1 MAADQ
6 LEPLNFLYEENGW
19 LDVMP
24 ETLIPLISKDGNI
37 YSVPVNIHRAN
48 VLWYN
53 PAVLADIRRRPVP
66 DHLDEWFAA
75 MDTLQAAGMTPLA
88 LGEQWTA
95 MHLFETILLGR
106 LGPEKYNGL
115 WDGTTDW
122 SCPEVKAGLE
132 DLRQGPHLHQHRLR
146 LADLAGCRP
155 ARGRWRCR
163 LQRDGRLGRRLLP

>member
-6 LEPLNFLYEENGW
+6 IEPLNFLYEEKGW
-19 LDVMP
+19 LEVMP

-53 PAVLADIRRRPVP
+53 PKVLADNGISKFQRPME
-66 DHLDEWFAA
+66 EWFAA
-75 MDTLQAAGMTPLA
+75 MDTLQADGIKPLA
-88 LGEQWTA
+88 MGEQWTA
-95 MHLFETILLGR
+95 MHLFETVLLGS

-122 SCPEVKAGLE
+122 AY
-132 DLRQGPHLHQHRLR
+132 R
-146 LADLAGCRP
+146 
-155 ARGRWRCR
+155 
-163 LQRDGRLGRRLLP
+163 